1 MAMSLVR
8 PWGDGG
14 MTELAGEQARVL
26 LSMELAMYKWGWT
39 YVVGLLS
46 HGKSGRENPVVS
58 RGRERPWTL
67 HFWGNPSANLC
78 KQG

>member
-14 MTELAGEQARVL
+14 MTEFAGEKSKVL
-26 LSMELAMYKWGWT
+26 LSMELAMCKWGWT
-39 YVVGLLS
+39 YVVGLQS
-46 HGKSGRENPVVS
+46 HERSGQENPVVP
-58 RGRERPWTL
+58 RERPWTL
-67 HFWGNPSANLC
+67 PFGGNPSASLC